1 MGKFSGKT
9 VLVTGGA
16 AGLGRAYALAFGA
29 EGAHLILA
37 DINEAGMSETQML
50 VDAAGA
56 TAEWHR
62 VDMADEAQIN
72 GFAATVMAAHERVD
86 VLINNAGLH
95 LGEIARG
102 FFGLGQAKWQYFFA
116 VNTIGPMLLA
126 EALRPALARAQGLII
141 NKSSM
146 ASYNPAT
153 AYGITKASLNVFTH
167 AMATQFG
174 ADNIR
179 CVAIAPGLMETP
191 AAKGGVADDNWE
203 RLKGMQSVKRQ
214 GTAEDIANLGVFLAS
229 DEGSFINNQVILCD
243 GGNAMRG
250 FRI

>member
-1 MGKFSGKT
+1 MDKFAGKT

-16 AGLGRAYALAFGA
+16 AGLGRAYALKFGG

-37 DINEAGMSETQML
+37 DINADGMDETKALVESE
-50 VDAAGA
+50 GGS
-56 TAEWHR
+56 AECHLC
-62 VDMADEAQIN
+62 DMSDEAQIQAL
-72 GFAATVMAAHERVD
+72 GAAVLAAHETLD

-102 FFGLGQAKWQYFFA
+102 FFGLGQAKWQHYFA
-116 VNTIGPMLLA
+116 VNTIGPLLLA
-126 EALRPALARAQGLII
+126 EALRPALAKAKGLII

-146 ASYNPAT
+146 ASYQPQT

-167 AMATQFG
+167 AMAAQFG
-174 ADNIR
+174 ADEIR

-191 AAKGGVADDNWE
+191 AAQGGVDAANWE
-203 RLKGMQSVKRQ
+203 KLKSMQAVKRQ
-214 GTAEDIANLGVFLAS
+214 GTADDIANLGYFLAS
-229 DEGSFINNQVILCD
+229 EEGSFINNQVLLCD
-243 GGNAMRG
+243 GGNQLRG

>member
-16 AGLGRAYALAFGA
+16 AGLGRAYALAFAG

-37 DINEAGMSETQML
+37 DIDEAGMAATQAL
-50 VDAAGA
+50 VEGAGA
-56 TAEWHR
+56 TAECHR
-62 VDMADEAQIN
+62 CDMASEADITAL
-72 GFAATVMAAHERVD
+72 GAAVIAVHDRLD
-86 VLINNAGLH
+86 VLINNAGMH

-102 FFGLGQAKWQYFFA
+102 FFGLGQAKWQYYFA

-126 EALRPALARAQGLII
+126 EALRPALAKAQGLII

-174 ADNIR
+174 ADGIR

-203 RLKGMQSVKRQ
+203 RLKSMQSVKRQ
-214 GTAEDIANLGVFLAS
+214 GTAEDIANLGLFLAS

-243 GGNAMRG
+243 GGNSMRG